1 MPRTRT
7 RTSTHLAAI
16 VVLVGALVGTSAPSA
31 LAVTP
36 TNDRIEHA
44 KEARSLPYRD
54 EIDTSDATSSA
65 SDPDCFGK
73 IRTVWYEYTATQD
86 GQIAA
91 STFGSGYNTN
101 LAVYVGTPSL
111 DTQMACVDDSRGTV
125 TSRVSIG
132 TIAGETY
139 FIRVGASGPDQG
151 GSLVFTLERVTPP
164 ANDDIEDAPDI
175 GSLPFTVTQDTSEA
189 STVSDDPSCVRKL
202 RTVWYRFTPSQQ
214 DLSKSDVVAISTAGS
229 DYAATVSVY
238 TGERGA
244 LQQIACGGGQ
254 TRFTAEVG
262 QPYFIMVGS
271 QTIDGGELSLTVQ
284 NVPPPP
290 PPANLKLRVNRTGFQ
305 SLLTGDA
312 AVQGTI
318 ECSKQTRVTV
328 GLTLRQRG
336 ARAGSSDRFTCENK
350 QIAWSVSASGNFKK
364 GEAAAEVTLYPSDG
378 GARKRFEGTIRL
390 TPCTLIGTAGRDKLA
405 GLSKDD
411 ILCGMAGN
419 DHLIGRGGNDKLR
432 GGGGSDRLEGGPGDD
447 DLQGS
452 FEADVLVG
460 GPGNDVCNSGSDK
473 GDKVKSCEKKIKT

>member
-1 MPRTRT
+1 MFTR
-7 RTSTHLAAI
+7 RKTSLHVAA
-16 VVLVGALVGTSAPSA
+16 VTALVAGLLGAAAPVA
-31 LAVTP
+31 HAVTP
-36 TNDRIEHA
+36 TNDRIQHA
-44 KEARSLPYRD
+44 KEITSLPYRD

-73 IRTVWYEYTATQD
+73 IRTVWYEYTAPAN

-101 LAVYVGTPSL
+101 LAVYVGEPDL
-111 DTQMACVDDSRGTV
+111 ETQMACVDDSRGNV

-139 FIRVGASGPDQG
+139 FIRVGSTGAEQG
-151 GSLVFTLERVTPP
+151 GSLVFTLEQVFPP
-164 ANDDIEDAPDI
+164 ANDSITQARAI
-175 GSLPFTVTQDTSEA
+175 GPLPFTDEQDTSEA
-189 STVSDDPSCVRKL
+189 STVSGDPACITKL
-202 RTVWYRFTPSQQ
+202 RTVWFTFTPRQT
-214 DLSKSDVVAISTAGS
+214 DLDESNVVVVTTAGS

-238 TGERGA
+238 TGTPGN
-244 LQQIACGGGQ
+244 LQQVACSGGAARFAAQAGQ
-254 TRFTAEVG
+254 SYYVM
-262 QPYFIMVGS
+262 IGS
-271 QTIDGGELSLTVQ
+271 QTIDGGNLKLTVQ

-336 ARAGSSDRFTCENK
+336 SRTGSSERFTCENK
-350 QIAWSVSASGNFKK
+350 KIAWSVSASGNFKK

-378 GARKRFEGTIRL
+378 GSRKRFEGTVRL

-405 GLSKDD
+405 GLAKDD
-411 ILCGMAGN
+411 ILCGMAGDDN
-419 DHLIGRGGNDKLR
+419 LIGRGGNDKLR
-432 GGGGSDRLEGGPGDD
+432 GGGGEDRLEGGPGND

-452 FEADVLVG
+452 FDADTLIG
-460 GPGNDVCNSGSDK
+460 GPGRDVCNSGSDK
-473 GDKVKSCEKKIKT
+473 GDKVKSCERKIKS